1 MKKTIL
7 LFALLLLFP
16 SAAFTEEESKT
27 YTATIA
33 PDGKEHITIT
43 GGSYFFRPNKIVVKV
58 NVPVELTVV
67 AEPSIIPHAF
77 VLKAPSAGI
86 DISTPI
92 STISKV
98 FEFTPTGTGE
108 YKFYCD
114 KKFLFFKSHREHGM
128 EGTLT
133 VVE

>member
-1 MKKTIL
+1 MKKTIIV
-7 LFALLLLFP
+7 FTLLLLLP
-16 SAAFTEEESKT
+16 GAAFTEDESKA
-27 YTATIA
+27 YTATTA
-33 PDGKEHITIT
+33 ADGKEHITIT

-86 DISTPI
+86 DISTSI
-92 STISKV
+92 STVPKV

-114 KKFLFFKSHREHGM
+114 KRFLFFKSHRERGM
-128 EGTLT
+128 EGTLG
-133 VVE
+133 VAE